1 MAMALRGK
9 HILTFREHEETAILV
24 KGEDGKATAEIWSS
38 IKAVKQTSLLCE
50 I

>member
-9 HILTFREHEETAILV
+9 HILTFREHEETAVLV
-24 KGEDGKATAEIWSS
+24 KGEDDKATAEIWSS
-38 IKAVKQTSLLCE
+38 TKAVKQTSLLCE